1 MNIMR
6 TAMLLALMTALFMGV
21 GYLIGG
27 SGGMTIAFFI
37 AAAMNLFSYWNADKM
52 VLRMHHAAE
61 VDERSAP
68 EYYGIV
74 RELAQRAGLP
84 MPKVYI
90 IDSPQ
95 PNAFATG
102 RNPQNAAVA
111 ATTGLLQRLSYE
123 EVAGVMAHELAHIQN
138 RDTLTMTI
146 TATLAGAISMLGNF
160 AFFFGGN
167 RDNNNNP
174 LGFVGVLV
182 AMIVAP
188 MAAAVVQMAIS
199 RTREYS
205 ADRRG
210 AEICDHP
217 LWLASALD
225 KIARNVQRI
234 HNPDA
239 ERNPATAPLFII
251 NPLSGERMDNLFSTH
266 PATENRIAAL
276 EELEHEWS
284 RQAPPAQPEPRSAPR
299 APERPA
305 ETPHPQP
312 GQQADSGPWGGA
324 SKPAEPRSSGPW
336 GRNPSGPKSKPKGPW
351 S

>member
-1 MNIMR
+1 MNLMR
-6 TAMLLALMTALFMGV
+6 TAMLLAAMTALFMGV

-27 SGGMTIAFFI
+27 TGGMMIALVI
-37 AAAMNLFSYWNADKM
+37 AAGMNLFSYWNADKM
-52 VLRMHHAAE
+52 VLSAYRAVE
-61 VDERSAP
+61 VDARTAP
-68 EYYGIV
+68 EFHRIV
-74 RELAQRAGLP
+74 SELSQRAGLP
-84 MPKVYI
+84 MPKVYL

-111 ATTGLLQRLSYE
+111 ATTGLLERLTYE
-123 EVAGVMAHELAHIQN
+123 EAAGVMAHELAHIQN
-138 RDTLTMTI
+138 RDTLTMTV

-167 RDNNNNP
+167 RDNNNP

-188 MAAAVVQMAIS
+188 LAAMMVQMAIS

-210 AEICDHP
+210 AEICGNP
-217 LWLASALD
+217 LWLASALK
-225 KIARNVQRI
+225 KIDAAAQRI
-234 HNPDA
+234 HSPQA
-239 ERNPATAPLFII
+239 EHNPATAHMFII

-266 PATENRIAAL
+266 PDTNNRIAAL
-276 EELEHEWS
+276 EQMSREGVGLE
-284 RQAPPAQPEPRSAPR
+284 PR
-299 APERPA
+299 APEAPRARPIS
-305 ETPHPQP
+305 PQP
-312 GQQADSGPWGGA
+312 KPSVGSGPWDAAPTEETPPPA
-324 SKPAEPRSSGPW
+324 SDKKPGGPW
-336 GRNPSGPKSKPKGPW
+336 GRNPTGPRGRW